1 MARRVEWELC
11 WLSVEQAARLAASS
25 SAAVR
30 GWVRRGAVRSRNDEA
45 GTTWVHLEDVV
56 ARALARHPRVDP
68 AAREAQA
75 SAALDELE
83 TTLRELTKAASE
95 LDELRSEVET
105 LRRRSAGLEDKY
117 ARREQWARGQHQR
130 ELREAYNLWEQE
142 RSQWEE
148 ERARLAGPALSAPAD
163 EAPADEA
170 PTDGL
175 CASTTATNGQV
186 TSRPPVSDAILPPLH
201 GGAPPSRPAAAD
213 ITPSGRSRAWRRH
226 RD

>member
-1 MARRVEWELC
+1 MTRQAEWELC

-25 SAAVR
+25 SATVR
-30 GWVRRGAVRSRNDEA
+30 GWVRRGAVRARNDEA

-56 ARALARHPRVDP
+56 ARALERHARVDP
-68 AAREAQA
+68 AAREGQV

-105 LRRRSAGLEDKY
+105 LRRRSEGLEEKY
-117 ARREQWARGQHQR
+117 ARRAQWARGQHER

-148 ERARLAGPALSAPAD
+148 ERARLGAPALSAPPDEAAAG
-163 EAPADEA
+163 EAPADEVA
-170 PTDGL
+170 E
-175 CASTTATNGQV
+175 STVATNGQV
-186 TSRPPVSDAILPPLH
+186 TSRPPISDAILPPLH
-201 GGAPPSRPAAAD
+201 GAAPPSRPAAAD
-213 ITPSGRSRAWRRH
+213 ITPNGRSRAWRRH
-226 RD
+226 RS